1 MNLTDLVRARIVV
14 EGDIQKVGYRD
25 LVQTIATGLG
35 VKGFVEN
42 LKDGTVQIV
51 CETQEEAL
59 KKFIKKIKVK
69 QDFVEVKK
77 ARIVE
82 TSTATAEFEYFGI
95 KYGPLEYEL
104 GEALGP
110 LIKYA
115 GAILED
121 IRNMHRELNA
131 MRTDP
136 KEATAGIRGSI

>member
-1 MNLTDLVRARIVV
+1 MNLTDLVRARIIA
-14 EGDIQKVGYRD
+14 EGDVQKVGYRD
-25 LVQTIATGLG
+25 LVQSMATSLG

-42 LKDGTVQIV
+42 LKNGSVQIV

-59 KKFIKKIKVK
+59 KKFIKKIKVEE
-69 QDFVEVKK
+69 DFIRVKK
-77 ARIVE
+77 VQVVE
-82 TSTATAEFEYFGI
+82 TSTATGEFEYFDI